1 MPNPSPR
8 PAPAWEKVGAVQRR
22 FGCAH
27 YSDCL
32 DLAAREGWESFTC
45 LGCESFRAAPVD
57 PVETTEMALR
67 CLRLI
72 RAAEE
77 EWAREDAEAG
87 RLDHIAG
94 ARA

>member
-22 FGCAH
+22 FGCAN
-27 YSDCL
+27 YSACL
-32 DLAAREGWESFTC
+32 DVAVRKEWEGFTC
-45 LGCESFRAAPVD
+45 LGCPAFRAAPVD

-77 EWAREDAEAG
+77 EWAREDSEAEH
-87 RLDHIAG
+87 LEQIAG